1 MLPFFAL
8 IFFALTKLEQEPF
21 RLHYT
26 ADTRPTKQKIVKV
39 IKTENKWQPKGF
51 VDKSYKTNQKMSVNN
66 IIESKSLP

>member
-39 IKTENKWQPKGF
+39 IKTENK
-51 VDKSYKTNQKMSVNN
+51 
-66 IIESKSLP
+66 